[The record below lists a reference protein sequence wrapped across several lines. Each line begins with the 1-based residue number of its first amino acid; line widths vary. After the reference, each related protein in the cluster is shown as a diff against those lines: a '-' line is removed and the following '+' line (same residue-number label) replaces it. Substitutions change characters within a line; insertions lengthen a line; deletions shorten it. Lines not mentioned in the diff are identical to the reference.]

1 MNVDT
6 KGNTITPTIDV
17 ATHRA
22 GVEAVEAERQNA
34 AEVSRKEQAETAKL
48 PLAQRARQF
57 LGLAERKELER
68 HEQMQVDLQAEQD
81 ALIKG
86 GDLETSSN
94 LSRIN
99 EIGAR
104 LRIVPHRL
112 EKIREGIA
120 AIETLRVQ
128 MAAPLGGALSDEAH
142 SIGSIVRSKLESRLA
157 GLKSMASVRSL
168 PGVKGNAE
176 NHEATV
182 KELIGDA
189 AMRVFNLLPIAQ
201 ALAAVIINASGV
213 PPDAIA
219 GYIDELARLR
229 SEAEALKL

>member
-57 LGLAERKELER
+57 LGLAEKLAAARKELER

-86 GDLETSSN
+86 GDLETRG
-94 LSRIN
+94 SRWRRRWA
-99 EIGAR
+99 AR
-104 LRIVPHRL
+104 FR
-112 EKIREGIA
+112 
-120 AIETLRVQ
+120 T
-128 MAAPLGGALSDEAH
+128 
-142 SIGSIVRSKLESRLA
+142 
-157 GLKSMASVRSL
+157 
-168 PGVKGNAE
+168 
-176 NHEATV
+176 
-182 KELIGDA
+182 
-189 AMRVFNLLPIAQ
+189 
-201 ALAAVIINASGV
+201 
-213 PPDAIA
+213 
-219 GYIDELARLR
+219 
-229 SEAEALKL
+229 